1 MNRFEDW
8 RTAPVVHVRSRFASR
23 IRHGIGLVIINY
35 NTAPQT
41 IRCLESLRQLLD
53 PPDWVA
59 VLDNGSEDDA
69 ISSAIARFS
78 PYDSTDL
85 RLWRSERNLGFAEG
99 CNRLIA
105 CLLDDPDC
113 RYILLLNNDA
123 VAMPTL
129 LTRLYAA
136 LCKAPLAGL
145 AGGRMHR
152 LDAPQQVDTLGIALY
167 ASLMPADRH
176 SLSDRYLGPTG
187 GCTLISRACLDDLR
201 QSAGYWFD
209 PRFFCYCEDTDL
221 VLRAV
226 LLGYQPEYVDEILAL
241 HQGQASSTAVNG
253 YNAFI
258 AYHGIR
264 NSLWLVVKSIPG
276 RLLAKYGLLFLLA
289 HLMTI
294 ARHLLC
300 GHPRLLFRAYRD
312 AFRRLPELFAER
324 RRLLAHARIDAR
336 QLEVGI
342 TPRFYRQGY
351 AALVARQLPGLR
363 SIRLGSRRR

>member
-1 MNRFEDW
+1 M
-8 RTAPVVHVRSRFASR
+8 TVPTVHVRARFPSS
-23 IRHGIGLVIINY
+23 IRRGIGLAIINY

-41 IRCLESLRQLLD
+41 LRCLESVRQVLD

-59 VLDNGSEDDA
+59 VLDNGSEDEA
-69 ISSAIARFS
+69 IGSAIARFH

-99 CNRLIA
+99 SNRLIA
-105 CLLDDPDC
+105 RLLDDPDC

-123 VAMPTL
+123 VAMPSL
-129 LTRLYAA
+129 PSRLYAA
-136 LCKAPLAGL
+136 LCDAPTAGL

-152 LDAPQQVDTLGIALY
+152 LDAPHRVDTLGIALY

-176 SLSDRYLGPTG
+176 ALSDGYLGPTG
-187 GCTLISRACLDDLR
+187 GCALISRACLEDLR
-201 QSAGYWFD
+201 RSAGYWFD

-221 VLRAV
+221 VLRAR
-226 LLGYQPEYVDEILAL
+226 LLGYRPVFVDEVLAL
-241 HQGQASSTAVNG
+241 HEGQASSTAVKG
-253 YNAFI
+253 YNPFI

-264 NSLWLVVKSIPG
+264 NSLWLIAKSIPG

-294 ARHLLC
+294 ARHLLS

-312 AFRRLPELFAER
+312 AFRGLPELLAER
-324 RRLLAHARIDAR
+324 RRLREHARIDAR
-336 QLEVGI
+336 RLDAVI
-342 TPRFYRQGY
+342 TPRFYRRGY
-351 AALVARQLPGLR
+351 PALVVRQLLGVEPPR
-363 SIRLGSRRR
+363 SGSGGGECV